1 MMGTETKRE
10 DAEMFRIIKS
20 ELNRFFKFDLIGGIF
35 TGEFFKDLP
44 AGEDDEDDETLFFF
58 KKEPQPDRKHLSR
71 RSCR

>member
-1 MMGTETKRE
+1 METETKRE

-44 AGEDDEDDETLFFF
+44 AGEDDEDDEALFFF
-58 KKEPQPDRKHLSR
+58 KKEAPPNQNCLNG